1 MKICTGAAIAALFG
15 FMAAAELCADD
26 VSCQHDLATRFAPEF
41 RLDKSSVEKERC
53 LPGHPAT
60 VYEKRKAGY
69 TDDICETDKSKLET
83 VPIFYYYEECGD
95 GVVTIDYWIWYS
107 HQSACLQIKVGGI
120 MNDEYGA
127 HRADWERIGVH
138 IRDDKIQKVRFHQHS
153 GSYTKKRGD
162 VDFTDSTKEH
172 PAVYVGQDSHGC
184 YHNQGGTGNCLYFQ
198 DFRRFEDTS
207 LKVQGWKNL
216 FSIQNNSQDLPEWF
230 DADREYLDSF
240 PPPKDLSARSGCNQK
255 SCAGLDSWIE
265 ATEVCTGKVCGC
277 RKSDYCEDIKFGDV
291 SDKSP
296 CSDTFFNDLTSKGKD
311 LVNNLFDNAQV
322 SRSQPAN
329 MLFALF
335 VSLTLSMH
343 RAWV

>member
-1 MKICTGAAIAALFG
+1 MFG
-15 FMAAAELCADD
+15 
-26 VSCQHDLATRFAPEF
+26 
-41 RLDKSSVEKERC
+41 
-53 LPGHPAT
+53 
-60 VYEKRKAGY
+60 
-69 TDDICETDKSKLET
+69 
-83 VPIFYYYEECGD
+83 
-95 GVVTIDYWIWYS
+95 
-107 HQSACLQIKVGGI
+107 
-120 MNDEYGA
+120 
-127 HRADWERIGVH
+127 
-138 IRDDKIQKVRFHQHS
+138 
-153 GSYTKKRGD
+153 
-162 VDFTDSTKEH
+162 
-172 PAVYVGQDSHGC
+172 
-184 YHNQGGTGNCLYFQ
+184 QG
-198 DFRRFEDTS
+198 
-207 LKVQGWKNL
+207 
-216 FSIQNNSQDLPEWF
+216 IQNNSQDLPEWF

-291 SDKSP
+291 SDTRPGHILFLLTKASGVFFLMFPHHCGVNLLLLSLAEDKSP

-343 RAWV
+343 RAWVWLFACFLQQFRSRNDPDWLFSS